1 MDIEIK
7 KKSDVGHDFCFS
19 IFLFQKEKKK
29 ERVIPSPVGSTF
41 VISIMQNVTFYVLG
55 VKEEKKS
62 ESSYVSNRLNL
73 PPFFPRVMR
82 RYNCVFRCLIPNAFS
97 NAPIKI

>member
-55 VKEEKKS
+55 VKEEKKKRKFICQQS
-62 ESSYVSNRLNL
+62 LKFA
-73 PPFFPRVMR
+73 PFFSPSHASLQLR
-82 RYNCVFRCLIPNAFS
+82 F
-97 NAPIKI
+97 